1 MNHKINIFLD
11 PPTQAEIDDALR
23 ADNEYIR
30 ANRDEDRPSL
40 GERIAHGPGILGIEV
55 LVGAVVHALGDKPQQ
70 VVCSSSTWEAYPG
83 ALDWDWAQSMFTE
96 SYANKVRAMGRDLAR
111 CEVTALADQLAL
123 EREAKSVAKSAR
135 ETVAEAGSALKDAG
149 TVAGNIADT
158 IVSNV
163 LSKNKR

>member
-1 MNHKINIFLD
+1 MVQKINILLD
-11 PPTQAEIDDALR
+11 PPTQAEIDEALH

-30 ANRDEDRPSL
+30 ANRYEDRPSL

-70 VVCSSSTWEAYPG
+70 VVCSSSPWESWPG
-83 ALDWDWAQSMFTE
+83 SLDWDWAQSILTE
-96 SYANKVRAMGRDLAR
+96 RYAHKVRAMGRDLAR

-149 TVAGNIADT
+149 TIAGNIADT

-163 LSKNKR
+163 FRRKC